1 MKKALLMIITAA
13 MLSMTACSGG
23 EASSENSTPTEAPTE
38 AVTEAPTEEVTEAP
52 TEAEP
57 DAPVEEETEAPADN
71 SAAGGT
77 LGETLLADFTERAA
91 DESATAQIIADG
103 LITNPAILFGPMTM
117 PVEPGLLSG
126 FGNTEITGFKEGV
139 TFAPMIGSIAFVGY
153 VFDLEEGTDGA
164 AFMQTLKDNADLR
177 WNICVE
183 AEEMIC
189 EQVGNKVF
197 FVMCPK
203 TLEG

>member
-57 DAPVEEETEAPADN
+57 DAPVKEETEAPADN

-91 DESATAQIIADG
+91 DESATAQTIADG

-203 TLEG
+203 TLES

>member
-38 AVTEAPTEEVTEAP
+38 AVMEAPTEEVTEAP

-91 DESATAQIIADG
+91 DESATAQTIADG

>member
-13 MLSMTACSGG
+13 MFSMTACSGG

-91 DESATAQIIADG
+91 DESATAQTIADG

>member
-57 DAPVEEETEAPADN
+57 DAPVEEETEAPADEN
-71 SAAGGT
+71 GAGGT

-91 DESATAQIIADG
+91 DESATAQTIADG

-183 AEEMIC
+183 AEEMVC

>member
-1 MKKALLMIITAA
+1 MKKVFLMILTAA
-13 MLSMTACSGG
+13 MLSMTACAGG
-23 EASSENSTPTEAPTE
+23 NTSENSTPTEAPTE
-38 AVTEAPTEEVTEAP
+38 ATTEAPTEEVT
-52 TEAEP
+52 
-57 DAPVEEETEAPADN
+57 DAPVEEETDAPADEN
-71 SAAGGT
+71 GAGGDTAVSGGT
-77 LGETLLADFTERAA
+77 LGETLLADFKERAA
-91 DESATAQIIADG
+91 DESATAQAIADG
-103 LITNPAILFGPMTM
+103 LMTNPAILFGPMTM

-183 AEEMIC
+183 AEEMVC
-189 EQVGNKVF
+189 EQVGSKVF